1 MFKYFL
7 DVKDIDIIDPY
18 SMLPIEKIVVYL
30 GERR

>member
-18 SMLPIEKIVVYL
+18 SMLPIEKIVIHL
-30 GERR
+30 CERR